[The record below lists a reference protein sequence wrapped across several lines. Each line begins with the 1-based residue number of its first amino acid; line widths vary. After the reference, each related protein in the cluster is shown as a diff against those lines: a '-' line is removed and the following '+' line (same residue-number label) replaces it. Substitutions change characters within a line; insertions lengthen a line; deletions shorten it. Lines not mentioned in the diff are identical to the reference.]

1 MKNTHL
7 ESSDTSHHA
16 SKKYGLT
23 LKLIAGPLFALILL
37 IMLKDVLTSSAVFT
51 AAITVWCVLWWV
63 TEPVPIPVTS
73 LLPLSLFPLFGVL
86 DASQVAQ
93 SYGSPLILLML
104 GGFIL
109 SRGMESTGT
118 HQRLAMYMVNA
129 CRQVTG
135 GQTDRSVVVGFMLA
149 SAMLS
154 MWISNTAT
162 VLMLLPI
169 ALAIL
174 QKSDN
179 PKLPLAMML
188 GIAYAAN
195 VGGMGTPIGTPPNLV
210 FMQIYK
216 EVTGKSMGFVEWM
229 MIGIPVVVVFLP
241 IIAWWLTRRL
251 DLAKNPSSE
260 AIKLPVVGQWRV
272 AEKRVLMVFA
282 CTAIA
287 WVTRGE
293 PFGGWSEL
301 LGLQQANDAAVALL
315 GAMALFIVSDGKGGR
330 LLQWEQANKIPWGI
344 LLLFAGGICIAKA
357 FSVSGLSVALGDWFS
372 GLVVL
377 PVFIMLLILS
387 LVVSFMTE
395 ATSNTA
401 TTLLL
406 MPILA
411 AAALSAHLDPQILM
425 IPAALSASCAFML
438 PVATAPNAIVFG
450 SGKIASID
458 MLRTG
463 FLLNI
468 VGALIISTL
477 CYLLL

>member
-1 MKNTHL
+1 MRNDNL
-7 ESSDTSHHA
+7 ENAPVRGHR
-16 SKKYGLT
+16 LT
-23 LKLIAGPLFALILL
+23 LKFIAGPLLGLILF
-37 IMLKDVLTSSAVFT
+37 IALKDALSVSAALT
-51 AAITVWCVLWWV
+51 AAVTIWCVVWWV

-118 HQRLAMYMVNA
+118 HKRLAIYMVNT

-135 GQTDRSVVVGFMLA
+135 GQTDSSVVVGFMLA
-149 SAMLS
+149 SAVLS

-174 QKSDN
+174 EKSNN

-210 FMQIYK
+210 FMQIYT
-216 EVTGKSMGFVEWM
+216 EVTGKVMGFVEWM

-251 DLAKNPSSE
+251 NAEKNEASE
-260 AIKLPVVGQWRV
+260 VIQLPAVGQWRV
-272 AEKRVLMVFA
+272 AEKRVLIVFA

-287 WVTRGE
+287 WITRGE

-315 GAMALFIVSDGKGGR
+315 GAMALFVVSDGKGGR
-330 LLQWEQANKIPWGI
+330 LLQWEQANSIPWGI

-357 FSVSGLSVALGDWFS
+357 FSVSGLSVALGGIFS

-395 ATSNTA
+395 STSNTA
-401 TTLLL
+401 TTVLL

>member
-1 MKNTHL
+1 MTSDNLENTTP
-7 ESSDTSHHA
+7 SSYRLNLQFIS
-16 SKKYGLT
+16 
-23 LKLIAGPLFALILL
+23 GPLLGLL
-37 IMLKDVLTSSAVFT
+37 LFFVLKDTLSVSAALT
-51 AAITVWCVLWWV
+51 AAVTVWCVLWWV

-73 LLPLSLFPLFGVL
+73 LLPLSLFPLLGVL

-118 HQRLAMYMVNA
+118 HKRLAIYMVNA

-149 SAMLS
+149 SAVLS

-174 QKSDN
+174 EKSNN

-210 FMQIYK
+210 FMQIYT
-216 EVTGKSMGFVEWM
+216 EVTGKAMGFVEWM
-229 MIGIPVVVVFLP
+229 MIGVPIVVVFLP
-241 IIAWWLTRRL
+241 VIAWWLTRRL
-251 DLAKNPSSE
+251 NFETSEGRE
-260 AIKLPVVGQWRV
+260 AIMLPAVGQWRV
-272 AEKRVLMVFA
+272 AEKRVLIVFA

-287 WVTRGE
+287 WITRGE
-293 PFGGWSEL
+293 PFGGWSEW

-315 GAMALFIVSDGKGGR
+315 GAMTLFVVSDGKGGR

-357 FSVSGLSVALGDWFS
+357 FSVSGLSVALGGLFS

-377 PVFIMLLILS
+377 PVFVMLVILS

-395 ATSNTA
+395 STSNTA
-401 TTLLL
+401 TTVLL

-450 SGKIASID
+450 SGKVASID

-463 FLLNI
+463 FVLNI
-468 VGALIISTL
+468 VGAIIISTL

>member
-1 MKNTHL
+1 MNNGSL
-7 ESSDTSHHA
+7 EMTTASSRR
-16 SKKYGLT
+16 LT
-23 LKLIAGPLFALILL
+23 LKLIAGPVFALLL
-37 IMLKDVLTSSAVFT
+37 FVALKDTLTISAALT
-51 AAITVWCVLWWV
+51 AGITVWCVLWWV

-86 DASQVAQ
+86 EASQVAQ

-118 HQRLAMYMVNA
+118 HKRLAIYMVNA

-149 SAMLS
+149 SAVLS

-174 QKSDN
+174 EKSNN

-210 FMQIYK
+210 FMQIYT
-216 EVTGKSMGFVEWM
+216 EVTGKVMGFVEWM
-229 MIGIPVVVVFLP
+229 MIGVPVVVVFLP
-241 IIAWWLTRRL
+241 IIAWWLTRRVNL
-251 DLAKNPSSE
+251 DASE
-260 AIKLPVVGQWRV
+260 CSEPITLPAVGQWRV
-272 AEKRVLMVFA
+272 AEKRVLLVFA
-282 CTAIA
+282 CTALA
-287 WVTRGE
+287 WITRGE

-301 LGLQQANDAAVALL
+301 LGLQQANDAAVALI
-315 GAMALFIVSDGKGGR
+315 GAMALFVVSDGKGGR
-330 LLQWEQANKIPWGI
+330 LLEWEQANTIPWGI

-357 FSVSGLSVALGDWFS
+357 FSVSGLSVALGGILS

-377 PVFIMLLILS
+377 PVFIMLLILC
-387 LVVSFMTE
+387 LLVSFMTE
-395 ATSNTA
+395 STSNTA
-401 TTLLL
+401 TTVLL

-450 SGKIASID
+450 SGKVASMD
-458 MLRTG
+458 MLRSG

-468 VGALIISTL
+468 LGALIISAL